1 MVVTMDK
8 HDQNSQSSPKALSSP
23 LLTSVSYRP
32 GTFTLMGSSSAFRP
46 LASSLGAPSNGNQS
60 QQPDARPPTW
70 STGSH
75 TWWSPAETVPTTSGL
90 LCGNV
95 TPSLPSRYS
104 SSPCGSF
111 KLENVGTIMMDT
123 TFSSDH
129 VPQPRRIVEEMLGHL
144 YAKPPSAEVY
154 HEPGVAVTGVNGSTT
169 AKYSS
174 KIRVNDSLSSEQETS
189 GNKREKCKENGD
201 ISSSSANLTNKHAK
215 EANLPVSE
223 GKKKPVT
230 LKQNKTDFRVVST
243 LSKSSVETEDKTDNP
258 SSPQVAETWK
268 ASTNGIQKL
277 VITKTQGKYRKKQLE
292 GAPTRET
299 SSDNESQ
306 SEYSNDSSN
315 GSSNSSSN
323 ESRSSGASSDSSDIP
338 THHIQNESKE
348 DTHRHQRSK
357 LRLRKHTKEA
367 ETPPTELPDE
377 DNIPEP
383 LNLKARANSPSPAH
397 SGIANTSFLT
407 SDASQEQD
415 SDFMPAPLDLCIKKY
430 ETSGLVNLKE
440 QNLTTSK
447 TPVSLPSATDPLVCS
462 VVKKHPSPTGFL
474 LTPGSRRRGRKPKYL
489 IAQESQQKQS
499 QHKKEKNSEMK
510 HRQKQ
515 IRLTKKLQALQ
526 EKQAAETNTK
536 IIQQLPIA
544 SLPSELT
551 ICPVTSAAQIKKR
564 KTPESTTNSTFTI
577 VTTNDRIDFQ
587 TLGYSS
593 QILGSPDKSSHTVA
607 LNMKKVMSYMLPEN
621 SPIRSRGRGRPRGR
635 GRGRGRGRPPL
646 DTSCNSFSKGD
657 KSQKNQ
663 TKSNLL
669 SESLPKPTRDS
680 KSSSDSEASDS
691 GDNIDDEDDDKSATA
706 STASSGVTSTS
717 GQATK
722 RHSQGGE
729 GSSPKKKRILP
740 DEKEIRIPLEHG
752 WRRQTKIRCFSRSGV
767 RGEVVY
773 YAPCG
778 KKLKNYPEVVRYIHR
793 HGITDITRENF
804 TFSTKINVGEFL
816 ERAQDG
822 ARENYNLVS
831 EQEVVARIEEV
842 RARKGCLGIQ
852 VRRTPQQKAKEE
864 EEKQH
869 QWEKIQIQHRLEQQ
883 EEAQHAE
890 EVKIHK
896 RLEKEQEAKE
906 SKRQKAEE
914 FRYRKEQEKFL
925 KEQEKLKRLEQLHLE
940 RELRNRQIME
950 EREMKRQQAAIM
962 REQELQKHREMMLMV
977 DLERERRRQ
986 HMLLVRALE
995 IRKKHEERERKR
1007 EELLQEKRMYK
1018 EKKMEQRRMELQ
1030 VIREMKKPVDDMML
1044 KDSVPLPTLNR
1055 IPGLKLAGKAFSNT
1069 LMVFEFL
1076 HNFGDTIGFDMEKF
1090 PTLNTFQMGLL
1101 NNDEKSE
1108 EELLSVVHH
1117 LLICAIDD
1125 PGVPNRPEAVSVL
1138 SQNLRDVDVASNNVS
1153 EVLRLYFTALDKTS
1167 KMCKW
1172 LTEKPF
1178 LSLNPTQKSEIMTS
1192 LCNNLL
1198 CSRGILRQIDSNI
1211 ETVNNLRRDKWIVE
1225 GKLRKLRNIQ
1235 QIRALKCQIKQE
1247 SINTSVDN
1255 NNGED
1260 LKESKA
1266 KQQSFEMGTSIDMNV
1281 NTDVKNKRVL
1291 SGNETCK
1298 TTKGGKDKTKEEDE
1312 NDDESGNESDA
1323 TRATSRLSEGEDEE
1337 LGICDEEL
1345 GKRIEKLS
1353 KQQAQ
1358 FHSKLSKA
1366 LQSLRATSFG
1376 QDRYHRR
1383 YWVLPLSGGIFVEG
1397 MESAELENEQFE
1409 EQDGILVEKN
1419 ETDQERIDCRN
1430 KVIDKDEF
1438 QDAPAKLEVKDK
1450 VENLVTPLKLESM
1463 EVDTHIDLPE
1473 ETNKAEVSFKEE
1485 ITSDKIHENEKKQ
1498 KTEHLNFEEDKAI
1511 NIVNEDGMNDKMSNA
1526 DKGSKGD
1533 KAVTSAISNIE
1544 IQGVSKHGDTPS
1556 YDKTLSKQLKS
1567 SQDTVVLLETKR
1579 PQSDESVLNSS
1590 TASKLAIPKTSSSGT
1605 LNIEQNWLL
1614 HSPFFA
1620 SLLAGSMLM
1629 NGPLLHGRE
1638 LNGSYFNLPKT
1649 DTAVSSSSFSPLLGL
1664 SPGFLSA
1671 EQVLKNLAEKQPNQK
1686 PWFSVLPRMPCD
1698 NTTFSQ
1704 EAQCKL
1710 ASLKSSNSSPQKPLS
1725 ASVNSHLTTKTTSIL
1740 GTIQESSSQ
1749 NLSTPIIS
1757 NSSQSYPATALPFS
1771 NLQLG
1776 LLNGLPPPLLP
1787 NPLLSPVSNS
1797 LYHSTSISTT
1807 AGSAQ
1812 LTSTPTSTVSQPINP
1827 LLFCS
1832 TPTTVSSPS
1841 YTPNSMQYGFYSK
1854 LNNSIEE
1861 TSGVHQ
1867 KVSTESV
1874 NHAKLSSLPP
1884 EYRKGWWRITDS
1896 EQLKTLLNALH
1907 PRGIRERHLQR
1918 QFQKYFN
1925 YACQACTQGHHE
1937 TTDLEITELD
1947 REISKKEG
1955 GAPDRD
1961 KEDDWSPE
1969 VASRMDLGILEQI
1982 EVMEE
1987 KVAGASMQVKGW
1999 KVPPKLTDDSTI
2011 KFKAACLMPKKGG
2024 DVLSFH
2030 RKKPVKHQSKETES
2044 IPVEVNESMQ
2054 TEKVESSIST
2064 IDGSTTMNVNSKEEC
2079 DHASNTEEF
2088 SENSSTNKPD
2098 NQSEEQNVNP
2108 VEIAKE
2114 RLLLLES
2121 AIERRYIRPPLG
2133 IITEL
2138 NLSSFNS
2145 SATQH
2150 PLVAD
2155 GEEEDLPRGLLRWRA
2170 AVQKCWTADQL
2181 AMCLN
2186 MLEMCVAWDKSIMRA
2201 SCQFCHSGA
2210 NEEMLLL
2217 CDGCDKGYHTYCFK
2231 PKMETIPDGD
2241 WYCYECLNKATGDKV
2256 CVLCGKKGKLIVCD
2270 LCPKMYHIDCLDP
2283 PLSRPPKGKWTCVS
2297 CKAQSQPKK
2306 NSKQKNALKDKEKE
2320 KDKEVP
2326 KEKEPTQC
2334 KKSENNSSNK
2344 SKSNERKEKSKPQ
2357 INKEFTF
2364 ARNLLEELE
2373 KHEDSWPFLLPVKTK
2388 QFPTYKKIIKKP
2400 MDLSTIRNKLEG
2412 GLYKVKEE
2420 FAEEVRLIFDNCE
2433 TFNEDESPVGR
2444 AGHSLRA
2451 YFESRWAELNST

>member
-8 HDQNSQSSPKALSSP
+8 PDQNSQSSPK
-23 LLTSVSYRP
+23 
-32 GTFTLMGSSSAFRP
+32 
-46 LASSLGAPSNGNQS
+46 
-60 QQPDARPPTW
+60 
-70 STGSH
+70 
-75 TWWSPAETVPTTSGL
+75 
-90 LCGNV
+90 
-95 TPSLPSRYS
+95 
-104 SSPCGSF
+104 
-111 KLENVGTIMMDT
+111 
-123 TFSSDH
+123 
-129 VPQPRRIVEEMLGHL
+129 
-144 YAKPPSAEVY
+144 
-154 HEPGVAVTGVNGSTT
+154 GVNGSTT

-174 KIRVNDSLSSEQETS
+174 KIRVNASSEHETS
-189 GNKREKCKENGD
+189 GNKSEKCKENGD
-201 ISSSSANLTNKHAK
+201 ISSSSANLSNKHAR
-215 EANLPVSE
+215 EATLPVSE
-223 GKKKPVT
+223 GRKKHVS
-230 LKQNKTDFRVVST
+230 LKQNKADFRVVST

-258 SSPQVAETWK
+258 GSPKVAETWK

-292 GAPTRET
+292 GVPPHET

-306 SEYSNDSSN
+306 SEDDSCN
-315 GSSNSSSN
+315 GSSNSSSD
-323 ESRSSGASSDSSDIP
+323 ESRSSGASSDSSDAT
-338 THHIQNESKE
+338 THHIQNESKKE
-348 DTHRHQRSK
+348 MHKHHRSK

-367 ETPPTELPDE
+367 ETPHIELPDE
-377 DNIPEP
+377 DDIPEP
-383 LNLKARANSPSPAH
+383 LNLKARASSPSPAH
-397 SGIANTSFLT
+397 SGIANTTMCLT

-430 ETSGLVNLKE
+430 ETSGIANLKE
-440 QNLTTSK
+440 QSLTTSK
-447 TPVSLPSATDPLVCS
+447 PPISLPSAAHPLVCS
-462 VVKKHPSPTGFL
+462 TVKKHPSPTGFL
-474 LTPGSRRRGRKPKYL
+474 LMPGSRRRGRKPKYL
-489 IAQESQQKQS
+489 VAQESQQKQS
-499 QHKKEKNSEMK
+499 EYKKKKNSEMK
-510 HRQKQ
+510 HQQKQ

-577 VTTNDRIDFQ
+577 VTTNDRINLQ

-593 QILGSPDKSSHTVA
+593 QILGSPDKSSHTMA
-607 LNMKKVMSYMLPEN
+607 LNMKKVMSYMLPET
-621 SPIRSRGRGRPRGR
+621 SPTRGRGRGRPRGR

-646 DTSCNSFSKGD
+646 DTCNSLSKGD
-657 KSQKNQ
+657 KSRKNQ

-669 SESLPKPTRDS
+669 NESLSKPTSDT
-680 KSSSDSEASDS
+680 KSSSDFEASDS

-793 HGITDITRENF
+793 HDITDITRENF
-804 TFSTKINVGEFL
+804 TFSTKVNVGEFL

-842 RARKGCLGIQ
+842 RTRKGCLGIQ

-864 EEKQH
+864 EEKQQ
-869 QWEKIQIQHRLEQQ
+869 QWEKIQLQHRLEQQ

-890 EVKIHK
+890 ELKIHK
-896 RLEKEQEAKE
+896 RLGKEQEAKE

-914 FRYRKEQEKFL
+914 LRYQKEHEKFM
-925 KEQEKLKRLEQLHLE
+925 KEQEKLKRLEQLQLE
-940 RELRNRQIME
+940 REMRNRHIME

-962 REQELQKHREMMLMV
+962 REQELQKHREMILMV

-995 IRKKHEERERKR
+995 IHKKHEERERKR
-1007 EELLQEKRMYK
+1007 EELLQEKRIYK

-1030 VIREMKKPVDDMML
+1030 VMREMKKPVDDMML

-1125 PGVPNRPEAVSVL
+1125 PGVPNHPEAVSVL
-1138 SQNLRDVDVASNNVS
+1138 SQNLRDVDVASNNIS

-1260 LKESKA
+1260 SKESKVE
-1266 KQQSFEMGTSIDMNV
+1266 QQSFKMDTSMDMDV
-1281 NTDVKNKRVL
+1281 NTDVKNKSVL
-1291 SGNETCK
+1291 SGNVNCK
-1298 TTKGGKDKTKEEDE
+1298 TTKGSKGKTKEEDE

-1337 LGICDEEL
+1337 LGISDEEL

-1353 KQQAQ
+1353 KQQTQ
-1358 FHSKLSKA
+1358 IHSKLSKA

-1376 QDRYHRR
+1376 QDRYHRH

-1409 EQDGILVEKN
+1409 EQGGILVEQN
-1419 ETDQERIDCRN
+1419 ETDPERVDCKN
-1430 KVIDKDEF
+1430 KVIDKDEL
-1438 QDAPAKLEVKDK
+1438 QDTPSKLEVKNK
-1450 VENLVTPLKLESM
+1450 VENLVTPVKLESM
-1463 EVDTHIDLPE
+1463 EVDMHINHPE
-1473 ETNKAEVSFKEE
+1473 EKSKAEESFEKESM
-1485 ITSDKIHENEKKQ
+1485 SDKIPENEKKQ
-1498 KTEHLNFEEDKAI
+1498 KTEHLKFEEDKPM
-1511 NIVNEDGMNDKMSNA
+1511 NIVNEDDMNDKVNNIDKRSREDKSVTNVVSNPE
-1526 DKGSKGD
+1526 
-1533 KAVTSAISNIE
+1533 V
-1544 IQGVSKHGDTPS
+1544 QGVSKHGGTPS
-1556 YDKTLSKQLKS
+1556 DDKTSSKQLKS
-1567 SQDTVVLLETKR
+1567 SQEAVLLETKKT
-1579 PQSDESVLNSS
+1579 QSDETVLNSS
-1590 TASKLAIPKTSSSGT
+1590 TANKLAIPKTSSSGV

-1649 DTAVSSSSFSPLLGL
+1649 DTAVSSSSFNPLLGL

-1698 NTTFSQ
+1698 NTFSQ

-1710 ASLKSSNSSPQKPLS
+1710 ASLKSSNNSPQKPLS
-1725 ASVNSHLTTKTTSIL
+1725 ASINSHLTTKTTSTL

-1757 NSSQSYPATALPFS
+1757 SNGQSYPAAALPFA

-1776 LLNGLPPPLLP
+1776 LSNGLPPPLLP
-1787 NPLLSPVSNS
+1787 NPLLSPPVSNS
-1797 LYHSTSISTT
+1797 LYHSTPTSTT
-1807 AGSAQ
+1807 AGSSQ
-1812 LTSTPTSTVSQPINP
+1812 LTSTPISTVSQPVNP
-1827 LLFCS
+1827 PSFCS
-1832 TPTTVSSPS
+1832 TPTTAPSPS
-1841 YTPNSMQYGFYSK
+1841 STPSSMQYGFYSK
-1854 LNNSIEE
+1854 VNNSIEE
-1861 TSGVHQ
+1861 TSGVQQ
-1867 KVSTESV
+1867 KVLTESV
-1874 NHAKLSSLPP
+1874 NHYAKPSPLPP
-1884 EYRKGWWRITDS
+1884 VEYRKGWWRITDS

-1907 PRGIRERHLQR
+1907 PRGIRERLLQR

-1947 REISKKEG
+1947 REISEKEG
-1955 GAPDRD
+1955 GAPDRN

-1969 VASRMDLGILEQI
+1969 VALRMDLGILEQI

-1999 KVPPKLTDDSTI
+1999 KVPPKLTDDPTI
-2011 KFKAACLMPKKGG
+2011 KFKAACLMPKKEGV
-2024 DVLSFH
+2024 VLSFH
-2030 RKKPVKHQSKETES
+2030 RKKAIKHQSKETES
-2044 IPVEVNESMQ
+2044 IPMEINENLQ

-2064 IDGSTTMNVNSKEEC
+2064 LDGNTIMNVNTGEEG
-2079 DHASNTEEF
+2079 DHASNTEE
-2088 SENSSTNKPD
+2088 SENNSTNKHD
-2098 NQSEEQNVNP
+2098 NQPEDQYVNP

-2133 IITEL
+2133 ITTEL

-2145 SATQH
+2145 SATQP

-2170 AVQKCWTADQL
+2170 AIQKCWTADQL

-2231 PKMETIPDGD
+2231 P
-2241 WYCYECLNKATGDKV
+2241 
-2256 CVLCGKKGKLIVCD
+2256 
-2270 LCPKMYHIDCLDP
+2270 
-2283 PLSRPPKGKWTCVS
+2283 
-2297 CKAQSQPKK
+2297 
-2306 NSKQKNALKDKEKE
+2306 
-2320 KDKEVP
+2320 
-2326 KEKEPTQC
+2326 
-2334 KKSENNSSNK
+2334 
-2344 SKSNERKEKSKPQ
+2344 EKSSCFYYML
-2357 INKEFTF
+2357 I
-2364 ARNLLEELE
+2364 
-2373 KHEDSWPFLLPVKTK
+2373 DPF
-2388 QFPTYKKIIKKP
+2388 Q
-2400 MDLSTIRNKLEG
+2400 G
-2412 GLYKVKEE
+2412 
-2420 FAEEVRLIFDNCE
+2420 
-2433 TFNEDESPVGR
+2433 
-2444 AGHSLRA
+2444 
-2451 YFESRWAELNST
+2451 